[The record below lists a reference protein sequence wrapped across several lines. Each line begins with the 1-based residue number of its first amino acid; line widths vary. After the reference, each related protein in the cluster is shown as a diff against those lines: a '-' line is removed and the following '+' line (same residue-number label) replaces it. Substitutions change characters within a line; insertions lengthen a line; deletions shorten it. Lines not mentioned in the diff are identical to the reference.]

1 MIKGKGRPHISKR
14 NRNKCETIP
23 EVLPLKK
30 KSNMRNIQFGL
41 KKEKNSDTFYNMDK
55 LGDIM
60 LNKSVTKEQIW
71 YYSTYMRYLEK
82 LNS

>member
-1 MIKGKGRPHISKR
+1 
-14 NRNKCETIP
+14 
-23 EVLPLKK
+23 
-30 KSNMRNIQFGL
+30 MRNIQFGL